1 MKVDCIVAE
10 IGSTTTVVS
19 AFMFEPARFLGRGM
33 SETTVDTDVTIGL
46 RNAIKDLRTR
56 LGVKEVSYDRMF
68 ASSSA
73 AGGLRITVHGLVYEM
88 TARAAKE
95 AALNAGANIH
105 LITANE
111 LEDEHLERI
120 KAIRPNM
127 IVIAGGTDFGEKK
140 VAMNNLLAVLDLNI
154 PVIYAGNIANHERIR
169 ALGNPNVRIVENV
182 YPRVDDLNIMPLR
195 KAIYETFEKHIIHA
209 KGMKRIF
216 EMVDHTIIPTP
227 GAVMDA
233 TMLLSEMAGS
243 VMTIDVGGATT
254 DVHSVRKPDIE
265 KKLYHEGEP
274 LFKRTVEG
282 DLGVYVNR
290 KNVMKTF
297 RSGQLS
303 AMMAVDE
310 KELNRLAQEPFIPD
324 SDRGK
329 TFVSH
334 LTEQCVREA
343 LDRHIGDQRRVFTT
357 SGVRIVP
364 DGRDTTD
371 VNLIALTGGALI
383 HDPHGADMVRT
394 YLAHAHTKL
403 SPNPE
408 VSIRKD
414 QDYLFAAIGV
424 LSHHDQDVARKLL
437 RKTLEWSE
445 DDEDAR
451 HTDRP

>member
-19 AFMFEPARFLGRGM
+19 AFMFAPARFLGRGM

-46 RNAIKDLRTR
+46 KRAIQDLETK
-56 LGVKEVSYDRMF
+56 LAVSKLTYKNMF

-73 AGGLRITVHGLVYEM
+73 AGGLKITVHGLVYEM

-111 LEDEHLERI
+111 LEDEHIERI

-127 IVIAGGTDFGEKK
+127 IVIAGGTDYGEKK
-140 VAMNNLLAVLDLNI
+140 VAMNNLMAVLKLDI
-154 PVIYAGNIANHERIR
+154 PVIYAGNIANHDRIR
-169 ALGNPNVRIVENV
+169 ALENERITIVENV

-195 KAIYETFEKHIIHA
+195 QAIYDTFEKHIIHA
-209 KGMKRIF
+209 KGMERIF

-233 TMLLSEMAGS
+233 TMLLSELAGS

-254 DVHSVRKPDIE
+254 DVHSVLKPDLE
-265 KKLYHEGEP
+265 RRFYHEGEA

-297 RSGQLS
+297 KTGQL
-303 AMMAVDE
+303 AGMLACPEADLL
-310 KELNRLAQEPFIPD
+310 ELVEEPFIPT
-324 SDRGK
+324 SERGL

-334 LTEQCVREA
+334 LSEQCVREA

-357 SGVRIVP
+357 SGVKMIP
-364 DGRDTTD
+364 DGRDTTE
-371 VNLIALTGGALI
+371 VGLIALTGGALI
-383 HDPHGADMVRT
+383 YDRHATDMVRT
-394 YLAHAHTKL
+394 YLKNAHTKL
-403 SPNPE
+403 APDPN
-408 VSIRKD
+408 VTIRKD
-414 QDYLFAAIGV
+414 SDYVFAAIGV
-424 LSHHDQDVARKLL
+424 LSHVDRDVAKALL
-437 RKTLEWSE
+437 KKTLNWSE
-445 DDEDAR
+445 DDGDAK
-451 HTDRP
+451 HTN

>member
-1 MKVDCIVAE
+1 MRADAIVAE

-19 AFMFEPARFLGRGM
+19 AFTFDPPRFLGRGM
-33 SETTVDTDVTIGL
+33 AETTVDTDVTIGL
-46 RNAIKDLRTR
+46 RKALADLKRE
-56 LGVKEVSYDRMF
+56 LGVEALTYERMF

-73 AGGLRITVHGLVYEM
+73 AGGLKITVHGLVYEM

-111 LEDEHLERI
+111 LEDEHIERI
-120 KAIRPNM
+120 EAIRPNM
-127 IVIAGGTDFGEKK
+127 IVIAGGTDFGEKT

-154 PVIYAGNIANHERIR
+154 PVIYAGNIANHDRIK
-169 ALGNPNVRIVENV
+169 ALDHPLVRIVENV

-195 KAIYETFEKHIIHA
+195 QAIYETFEEHIIHA
-209 KGMKRIF
+209 KGMERIF
-216 EMVDHTIIPTP
+216 EMVDHRIIPTP

-233 TMLLSEMAGS
+233 TMLLAGMAGS

-254 DVHSVRKPDIE
+254 DVHSVAKPALESD
-265 KKLYHEGEP
+265 LYHEGEP

-303 AMMAVDE
+303 RLMARADADLE
-310 KELNRLAQEPFIPD
+310 PLIAEPFIPV
-324 SDRGK
+324 SEPGK
-329 TFVSH
+329 RFVSH

-357 SGVRIVP
+357 SGVRIIP

-371 VNLIALTGGALI
+371 VGLIALTGGALI
-383 HDPHGADMVRT
+383 HDPRAIDMVRN

-403 SPNPE
+403 SPDPQ
-408 VSIRKD
+408 VAIRKD

-424 LSHHDQDVARKLL
+424 LSHSVPDVALKLL
-437 RKTLEWSE
+437 RETLRWSE
-445 DDEDAR
+445 KDGSTG
-451 HTDRP
+451 HPNRP